1 MSSIGSAT
9 STVISYGGEEVE
21 LETALDDLYKSIQHN
36 LNHSQCAVREM
47 SKLKEDD
54 LFMDCVPIHWAVCDY
69 VDILN
74 DLFKQLLD
82 ISSQVLGKP
91 NKDEKEEYKK
101 ICEERKI
108 RKKREKEQAKQE
120 AKQAKEKELK
130 EQEKLKTIKE

>member
-9 STVISYGGEEVE
+9 STVISYGGEEVD
-21 LETALDDLYKSIQHN
+21 LDTALSDLYKSIQQN
-36 LNHSQCAVREM
+36 LNHSQCSVREM
-47 SKLKEDD
+47 ARLREDD
-54 LFMDCVPIHWAVCDY
+54 LFFDCLPIHFAICDY

-91 NKDEKEEYKK
+91 NKDEKEDYKK
-101 ICEERKI
+101 AIEERKE
-108 RKKREKEQAKQE
+108 RKKKEKEHAKQE

-130 EQEKLKTIKE
+130 EQEKLKSIKE